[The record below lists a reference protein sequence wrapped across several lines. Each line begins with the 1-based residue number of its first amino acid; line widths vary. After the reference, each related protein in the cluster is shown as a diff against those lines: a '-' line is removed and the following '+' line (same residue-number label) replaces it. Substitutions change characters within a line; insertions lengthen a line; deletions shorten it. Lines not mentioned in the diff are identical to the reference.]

1 MKLPAPEENLAEEE
15 RRVRY
20 LARLADV
27 VCALIARGNLSP
39 IESCRLMQ
47 IAREEA
53 LRLFPDKQ
61 AVFDLVYQPRFARL
75 VAQHVL
81 SAPAWTN

>member
-1 MKLPAPEENLAEEE
+1 MNLSSSKENLGEED

-20 LARLADV
+20 LARLADI
-27 VCALIARGNLSP
+27 VCTLIARGNLSLL
-39 IESCRLMQ
+39 EVCRLMQ

-53 LRLFPDKQ
+53 VRLFPDKE
-61 AVFDLVYQPRFARL
+61 AVFDLVYQRRFARL

-81 SAPAWTN
+81 NSPTWTN

>member
-1 MKLPAPEENLAEEE
+1 MPIAQSNLAEEE

-27 VCALIARGNLSP
+27 ICAFISQGNLSVV
-39 IESCRLMQ
+39 ESCRMLQ

-53 LRLFPDKQ
+53 LRLFPDKG
-61 AVFDLVYQPRFARL
+61 AVYELVYQPRFTRL
-75 VAQHVL
+75 VTQHAL
-81 SAPAWTN
+81 SSMEWMN